1 MRINTNTGSVSW
13 ERKEALRGMILTPGK
28 EPGVELKGLCAVNIV
43 RNLILL
49 FIFFFK
55 TILNDGHFL
64 ITFVFLQSLI
74 LFYCQK

>member
-49 FIFFFK
+49 FIFFF
-55 TILNDGHFL
+55 LRRF
-64 ITFVFLQSLI
+64 
-74 LFYCQK
+74 